1 MRRGEQWKC
10 RWQGDDAR
18 RRRKDGKMAILPAM
32 TVDQRAM
39 PARWARRNGMI
50 FSRPLSFFDG
60 LLFSRFGCKNAHAVI
75 EIFKIFGRS
84 PNTTNHIERQSN
96 IQTVCLS
103 RK

>member
-1 MRRGEQWKC
+1 MRRGEQRKC

-18 RRRKDGKMAILPAM
+18 RCRKDGNMAILSEGHASPLGA
-32 TVDQRAM
+32 ANFS
-39 PARWARRNGMI
+39 NGMI